1 MVGSVYAFCEDLHGV
16 EAVMLDENYRSNA
29 TLVRFSLEAGYR
41 RTLSS
46 YSPNLRL
53 SLASLLPTD
62 RPDDWP
68 RRLYW
73 TPEWASLLDPEYP
86 ASCFVYPEGRSSQWN
101 LFEADAVAALIFL
114 LRTRAANRLS
124 GERDPHTGELWPAGE
139 VPYSSE
145 KFWTKAVGVVTPHRA
160 QQGLII
166 GRLQQIFPDD
176 YPGLIRGAVDTVE
189 RFQGQERDVIVAS
202 FALDV
207 CCVDSQRDRKGPS

>member
-124 GERDPHTGELWPAGE
+124 GERDPTPA
-139 VPYSSE
+139 SSGQRE
-145 KFWTKAVGVVTPHRA
+145 RCLTLQRSF
-160 QQGLII
+160 
-166 GRLQQIFPDD
+166 GRRQS
-176 YPGLIRGAVDTVE
+176 
-189 RFQGQERDVIVAS
+189 AS
-202 FALDV
+202 
-207 CCVDSQRDRKGPS
+207 

>member
-101 LFEADAVAALIFL
+101 LFEADAVAALITVL
-114 LRTRAANRLS
+114 SGRLS
-124 GERDPHTGELWPAGE
+124 NQLSFERDPSTGQVLPRSSF
-139 VPYSSE
+139 PYSDVE
-145 KFWTKAVGVVTPHRA
+145 FWQRAIGVVTPHRA
-160 QQGLII
+160 QQGL
-166 GRLQQIFPDD
+166 
-176 YPGLIRGAVDTVE
+176 V
-189 RFQGQERDVIVAS
+189 
-202 FALDV
+202 
-207 CCVDSQRDRKGPS
+207 